1 MKFALFCSL
10 VFLIINIGFSYSQ
23 TPVDVTPCINGNWGM
38 CGIAVGKLIYG
49 SLTRWND
56 RQNVKFLGK
65 DCVGRVKGGWHR
77 WQWKW
82 SGQFSCN
89 GWSVMGTSTQRK
101 SRNGAVEHAVID
113 FMQQAL
119 NAKLI
124 SVEDIKT
131 LNQIK
136 G

>member
-1 MKFALFCSL
+1 
-10 VFLIINIGFSYSQ
+10 
-23 TPVDVTPCINGNWGM
+23 
-38 CGIAVGKLIYG
+38 
-49 SLTRWND
+49 
-56 RQNVKFLGK
+56 
-65 DCVGRVKGGWHR
+65 VKGGFHR

-82 SGQFSCN
+82 SGQFNCN
-89 GWSVMGTSTQRK
+89 GWSVLGSSTQLK

-113 FMQQAL
+113 FMQKAL
-119 NAKLI
+119 AAKLI